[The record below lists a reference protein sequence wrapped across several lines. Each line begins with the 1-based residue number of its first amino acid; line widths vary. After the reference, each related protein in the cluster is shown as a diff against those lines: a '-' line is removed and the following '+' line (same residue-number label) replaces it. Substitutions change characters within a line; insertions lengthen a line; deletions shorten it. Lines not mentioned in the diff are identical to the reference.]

1 MKPLFETI
9 LSHVESPDGDPD
21 KPLQFQISALD
32 YSTYTGRMGIGR
44 IRNGVLKSGSPVAVM
59 LGDKKQNSPTLC
71 AQIDGKIIPL
81 SSAND
86 GRDTD
91 YA

>member
-1 MKPLFETI
+1 MK
-9 LSHVESPDGDPD
+9 
-21 KPLQFQISALD
+21 
-32 YSTYTGRMGIGR
+32 
-44 IRNGVLKSGSPVAVM
+44 VLKILEDVKLVIADIEVS

-86 GRDTD
+86 GRPIFMKVENAIDQ
-91 YA
+91 

>member
-1 MKPLFETI
+1 MK
-9 LSHVESPDGDPD
+9 
-21 KPLQFQISALD
+21 
-32 YSTYTGRMGIGR
+32 
-44 IRNGVLKSGSPVAVM
+44 VLKILEDVKLVIADIEVS

-86 GRDTD
+86 GRPIFMNVENAIDK
-91 YA
+91 